1 MKEWASK
8 HIALAGRRKVRRK
21 GKETFGNWV
30 VKRNTKAKGENLGP
44 CKTKENHII

>member
-8 HIALAGRRKVRRK
+8 HIPLAGKSK
-21 GKETFGNWV
+21 KEGKRNIWQLGSQ
-30 VKRNTKAKGENLGP
+30 RNTKAKGENLGP

>member
-8 HIALAGRRKVRRK
+8 HIPLAGKRKVRRK

-30 VKRNTKAKGENLGP
+30 VKGIQKQRGK
-44 CKTKENHII
+44 I